1 MSNPRVALSIN
12 GKATPRSFVGIQAIL
27 CCPLIALITCHL
39 SPSTCLA
46 SSPPARKQKK
56 VLSPFL
62 VENSTLF
69 TGYPLSFY
77 YLLFETWP
85 LKSCAEI
92 LSFST
97 RGIIPDMSIGDFRT
111 RQIRLP
117 WSFLRSSL
125 RAWLVKNPPTMQET
139 PVRCLGRQHLLE
151 KEQAT
156 HSSILGLP
164 WCLCC

>member
-1 MSNPRVALSIN
+1 MGRLLPGPLWDSRQSCVALWLLSSRVIFPPVRAWPHHHLPGN
-12 GKATPRSFVGIQAIL
+12 RRRCSAPFWLKTALFLQATH
-27 CCPLIALITCHL
+27 C
-39 SPSTCLA
+39 
-46 SSPPARKQKK
+46 
-56 VLSPFL
+56 
-62 VENSTLF
+62 
-69 TGYPLSFY
+69 FY